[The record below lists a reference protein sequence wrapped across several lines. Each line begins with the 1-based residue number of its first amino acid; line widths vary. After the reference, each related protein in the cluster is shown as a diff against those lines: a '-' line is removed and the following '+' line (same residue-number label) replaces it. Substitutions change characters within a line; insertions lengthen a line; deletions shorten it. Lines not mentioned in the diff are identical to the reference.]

1 MSARPYSLLSLW
13 PIVQRWKNLVLG
25 AVALAAVV
33 SAVVALLLPNIYRST
48 SVFYPT
54 NPQTTDPDRIVTE
67 GGKLE
72 LGGRAEDL
80 DRVLTIGNSLP
91 VAEYII
97 KKYRLHQHYEFGQP
111 GDEQADQAALDE
123 FAANLDIVH
132 NERDAI
138 ELTFQ
143 DRDKQLAARIAN
155 DLVALIDS
163 FNQQLTLDNRRSV
176 LDLYRSRYN
185 FLSREY
191 ASTRQALI
199 AGRRRYGIYGM
210 DRESRY
216 LAQEIIRTESALRQA
231 EGEGNS
237 GRAAGLRR
245 ALRGLTEVEGGN
257 RLNLENF
264 VQGAD
269 SMSTLYARF
278 NNLQERLV
286 RSREAYESADLA
298 LKGRISSL
306 YVVQKAYPATKKA
319 KPIRW
324 LIVASSVVITL
335 ALSIIFITLLELFR
349 RNSQRFVVAAPER
362 VAR

>member
-1 MSARPYSLLSLW
+1 M
-13 PIVQRWKNLVLG
+13 V
-25 AVALAAVV
+25 LAAVV
-33 SAVVALLLPNIYRST
+33 SVIVALTLPNIYKST

-80 DRVLTIGNSLP
+80 DRVLTIGSSLP

-97 KKYRLHQHYEFGQP
+97 TKYKLHDHYKTGQP
-111 GDEQADQAALDE
+111 GVEEADQAVLDE
-123 FAANLDIVH
+123 FNDNLDIVH

-155 DLVALIDS
+155 DLVAVIDS

-176 LDLYRSRYN
+176 LDLYRTRYT

-191 ASTRQALI
+191 ATTRQALI

-216 LAQEIIRTESALRQA
+216 LAKEVVETQAELLRA
-231 EGEGNS
+231 EGEGNGS
-237 GRAAGLRR
+237 KAAGLRR
-245 ALRGLTEVEGGN
+245 ALKGLTEADGGN
-257 RLNLENF
+257 LLNLENF

-278 NNLQERLV
+278 NDLQGRLIGA
-286 RSREAYESADLA
+286 RSAYETADLA

-306 YVVQKAYPATKKA
+306 YVVQKALPATKKSQ
-319 KPIRW
+319 PVRW
-324 LIVASSVVITL
+324 LIVVSSVVITFV
-335 ALSIIFITLLELFR
+335 LSVIVITLLELYR
-349 RNSQRFVVAAPER
+349 RNADRFVAQPVA
-362 VAR
+362 